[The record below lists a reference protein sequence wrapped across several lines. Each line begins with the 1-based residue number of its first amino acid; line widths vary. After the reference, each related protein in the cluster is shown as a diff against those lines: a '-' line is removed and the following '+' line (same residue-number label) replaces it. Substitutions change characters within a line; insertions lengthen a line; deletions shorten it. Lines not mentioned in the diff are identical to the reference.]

1 MTITITFD
9 TAENCA
15 AFASQTNT
23 SVAAAATTADI
34 GWEKLALAKAAA
46 GATGFV
52 QNSTAVEHFII
63 KGTITDPA
71 LNVTVIADLGNGF
84 YHVTTDHG
92 LAVANVVTSL
102 DSLEISS
109 LSFAGVTTIDG
120 IDPDEDVSDPTSA
133 AGQWA
138 RIRIGSGYRPLLTSY
153 DFYDSL
159 VTQSTPEIFIID
171 SGINWNHPEFVGRAH
186 EDLWKLS
193 DATDFSDEVG
203 HGTMVASAA
212 AGVNVGVARDVKLF
226 NLKIATATRKANVLE
241 LGQAI
246 DSVIAHAVANP
257 GVTRIVNASW
267 GVPKNAWL
275 EHKFQQLLDA
285 GITVVAA
292 AGNSGIDVAAITPAG
307 MANIITVG
315 AIDRYDIPAGF
326 NNISPSDSGLTTNSG
341 QRLDLFAPGDGVV
354 VAKSTGGYAKV
365 SGTSFSAGYAS
376 GAFGQTA
383 AATTTMTNASLVPL
397 MLDMATP
404 DALLFEDNRF
414 SENQNRLLNV
424 FGNSTTRTASASLD
438 LFMGSFINQAETLT
452 GSFAIFVN
460 VHGAEFVSPNLA
472 WTYSVEF
479 ENAADEA
486 IYLPYISLSGFDVT
500 VNKPAVSLTNGDKIK
515 MVRFRIHG
523 ESSLLTVNSPWMFFF
538 HVDPDSTEDLTSDIT
553 LALTNINSTSFF
565 ASWANSFTFL
575 TALK

>member
-23 SVAAAATTADI
+23 TVAPDTTTATI

-46 GATGFV
+46 GTTGFA
-52 QNSTAVEHFII
+52 QNSTAVEHFIV
-63 KGTITDPA
+63 KGTVTDPA
-71 LNVTVIADLGNGF
+71 LNVTVVDDLGNGF
-84 YHVTTDHG
+84 FHITTDQG
-92 LAVANVVTSL
+92 LAVDDVVTSL
-102 DSLEISS
+102 DPLEISS

-120 IDPDEDVSDPTSA
+120 IDPAEDVSDPASA
-133 AGQWA
+133 VAQWA
-138 RIRIGSGYRPLLTSY
+138 RIRVGSGYRPLMTEYTWFDTLTP
-153 DFYDSL
+153 
-159 VTQSTPEIFIID
+159 VSTPEIFIVD
-171 SGINWNHPEFVGRAH
+171 SGVNWSHPEFVGRAH

-212 AGVNVGVARDVKLF
+212 AGANIGVARDTKLISV
-226 NLKIATATRKANVLE
+226 KIATASRKANILE

-246 DSVIAHAVANP
+246 DAIIDYALTNP
-257 GVTRIVNASW
+257 NATRIVNASW

-285 GITVVAA
+285 GITVIAA
-292 AGNSGIDVAAITPAG
+292 AGNSGIDVANITPAG
-307 MANIITVG
+307 IADVITVG
-315 AIDRYDIPAGF
+315 AVDRYDIPAGF

-341 QRLDLFAPGDGVV
+341 QRLDLFAPGEGVV

-365 SGTSFSAGYAS
+365 SGTSMSAGYAS
-376 GAFGQTA
+376 GAFAQTA
-383 AATTTMTNASLVPL
+383 AVRQPTLRPALVSI

-424 FGNSTTRTASASLD
+424 FGNKRVTQAAELD
-438 LFMGSFINQAETLT
+438 LYLGVFVENAQTLT
-452 GSFAIFVN
+452 GNFKLFSQ
-460 VHGAEFVSPNLA
+460 VHGAEFVVPDA
-472 WTYSVEF
+472 TWTYSVEY
-479 ENAADEA
+479 ENAEDEPV
-486 IYLPYISLSGFDVT
+486 YSPFVSLVGDDIV
-500 VNKPAVSLTNGDKIK
+500 VNKPTVDLPEGEKLK
-515 MVRFRIHG
+515 MVRFRIKA
-523 ESSLLTVNSPWMFFF
+523 STDVVDVYSPWMFFF
-538 HVDPDSTEDLTSDIT
+538 YADPNNTEDISTEVT

-565 ASWANSFTFL
+565 ATWANSFQFSVC
-575 TALK
+575 LK